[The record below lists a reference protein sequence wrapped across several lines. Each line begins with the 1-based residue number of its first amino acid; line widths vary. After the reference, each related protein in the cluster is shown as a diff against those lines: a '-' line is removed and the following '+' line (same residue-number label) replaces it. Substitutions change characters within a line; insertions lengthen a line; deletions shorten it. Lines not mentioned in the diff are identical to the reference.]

1 VVDVTRPIESVST
14 VLGLNFSDDAFG
26 ALYAASLAPLL
37 TQEHRFG
44 GAIYLTG
51 CRAFDEVLPANFV
64 VAQNFDGIG
73 CTIRYARSADE
84 QLGMLVEQRSRSTF
98 VRLSGSTAESVAEML
113 ARLRDLEEKV
123 VKRERDRQQYRLWH
137 LGGGGPESMTR
148 KFSSVRWEDV
158 ASNYPSSTRPILR
171 DLFDLNRPEGQGRLI
186 LWSGAPGTGKTRA
199 IQALASAWT
208 DWCDVHFITDSERF
222 FDSPDYL
229 MTVSL
234 DDDVPSSEQDGA
246 ECEQRW
252 RLVIAEDA
260 DEYLRVAGGRRSAGA
275 LSRLL
280 NLCDGLL
287 GQGSNLLILL
297 TTNQDVGRL
306 DPALTRPGR
315 CLSFIEFDAFSPA
328 EARAWLGCGSE
339 EVARSMTLAEMFERR
354 RGGAQ
359 IMTPASDFRTGVYL

>member
-1 VVDVTRPIESVST
+1 MTMHS
-14 VLGLNFSDDAFG
+14 

-51 CRAFDEVLPANFV
+51 CRAFDEVLPVNFV

-158 ASNYPSSTRPILR
+158 ASNYPSSTRPICATCSTSTVQRDRGASSCGAERRGRARRGPSRRWLR
-171 DLFDLNRPEGQGRLI
+171 
-186 LWSGAPGTGKTRA
+186 PGPTGVTSTSSPT
-199 IQALASAWT
+199 ASA
-208 DWCDVHFITDSERF
+208 S
-222 FDSPDYL
+222 
-229 MTVSL
+229 
-234 DDDVPSSEQDGA
+234 
-246 ECEQRW
+246 
-252 RLVIAEDA
+252 
-260 DEYLRVAGGRRSAGA
+260 
-275 LSRLL
+275 
-280 NLCDGLL
+280 
-287 GQGSNLLILL
+287 
-297 TTNQDVGRL
+297 
-306 DPALTRPGR
+306 LTR
-315 CLSFIEFDAFSPA
+315 
-328 EARAWLGCGSE
+328 
-339 EVARSMTLAEMFERR
+339 
-354 RGGAQ
+354 
-359 IMTPASDFRTGVYL
+359 RTT